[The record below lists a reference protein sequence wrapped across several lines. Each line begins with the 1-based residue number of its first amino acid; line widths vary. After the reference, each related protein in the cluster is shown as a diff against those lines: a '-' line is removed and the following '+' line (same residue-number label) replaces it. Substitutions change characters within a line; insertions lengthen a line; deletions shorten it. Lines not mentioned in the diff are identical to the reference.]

1 MVSMSS
7 QRKMPGFLSNFL
19 GDKFFRKLKVSAD
32 FRANRSKFRENC
44 VFYLKDI
51 TPRNEA
57 ASLQEKDYMAAHFH
71 ISIR

>member
-1 MVSMSS
+1 MYS
-7 QRKMPGFLSNFL
+7 QRKMPVFLSNFM
-19 GDKFFRKLKVSAD
+19 GDKLFRKLKVSAD
-32 FRANRSKFRENC
+32 FRANRPKFRENC